1 MVVFLIT
8 NIWPTWRHVQ
18 TSGKNLG
25 VFVCVCLCVCGGGGR
40 WGGGDRRR
48 GEGECGGGVS
58 AIHARE
64 NKVNGL
70 FSYCL
75 HTIVI

>member
-1 MVVFLIT
+1 MFLIT

-18 TSGKNLG
+18 TSEKNLG
-25 VFVCVCLCVCGGGGR
+25 VFVWGGGGVET
-40 WGGGDRRR
+40 D
-48 GEGECGGGVS
+48 GEGKENGGGVS

-64 NKVNGL
+64 NKVNKGNGL
-70 FSYCL
+70 FSYCF